1 MRNQIDLLATV
12 TVLGVLEQA
21 YFTLQVIYARRKYKI
36 SPPATTGHPEFERIF
51 RAQVNCSEYFP
62 IFISLLWVAGIFFHQ
77 GVAAACGLLYLY
89 MRFKYFQGYTTAAQE
104 RLVPSWGCGH
114 PKPTRGGWVQDVSP
128 GAGLLPVGGTG
139 GRLASPPSPPL
150 LAPPAFPQ

>member
-1 MRNQIDLLATV
+1 MRNEIDLLAAV

-36 SPPATTGHPEFERIF
+36 SPPETTGHPEFERIF

-77 GVAAACGLLYLY
+77 GVAAACGMLYLY
-89 MRFKYFQGYTTAAQE
+89 TRFRYFQGYALAAQG
-104 RLVPSWGCGH
+104 RLGPLYASARLLWLLVGLA
-114 PKPTRGGWVQDVSP
+114 V
-128 GAGLLPVGGTG
+128 AGLLAHFLLLPSSPWALAWPL
-139 GRLASPPSPPL
+139 RLLNAW
-150 LAPPAFPQ
+150 